1 MLEIRL
7 EIIPDTFVEEKKTF
21 FKIINQNFSTPKNPI
36 FPKGLT
42 YGLGKKKFNFFLFLL
57 LVKIRLETGFNNA
70 LHREKKRFFDRKNK
84 NF

>member
-1 MLEIRL
+1 MPNFSYLHLLEIRL

-42 YGLGKKKFNFFLFLL
+42 YGLGKKKIQFFSFSF
-57 LVKIRLETGFNNA
+57 IGQ
-70 LHREKKRFFDRKNK
+70 NK
-84 NF
+84 TRNSI